1 MTINAAAVDSSVAAA
16 SQLVVSL
23 TEWAGSV
30 YKHPDPQLLPLGECS
45 RSFSNPQEEGT
56 RKIALADL
64 GRNDHLPYKIET
76 HQTCCAKWVFANSCR
91 RHLGIMNFRHMAETK
106 TGVHSLRRYPVIASA
121 NVTAVATSVG
131 CHRRT
136 AALIRVAPLMS
147 PENAEWLLIRIRG
160 S

>member
-23 TEWAGSV
+23 TEWASSV

-64 GRNDHLPYKIET
+64 GPNGYLNYKIET
-76 HQTCCAKWVFANSCR
+76 HQTYCATWVFANSCR
-91 RHLGIMNFRHMAETK
+91 RHLGMIFRHMAETFVDMHH
-106 TGVHSLRRYPVIASA
+106 TRYYLRKGTHHYQ
-121 NVTAVATSVG
+121 
-131 CHRRT
+131 
-136 AALIRVAPLMS
+136 MS
-147 PENAEWLLIRIRG
+147 QP
-160 S
+160 